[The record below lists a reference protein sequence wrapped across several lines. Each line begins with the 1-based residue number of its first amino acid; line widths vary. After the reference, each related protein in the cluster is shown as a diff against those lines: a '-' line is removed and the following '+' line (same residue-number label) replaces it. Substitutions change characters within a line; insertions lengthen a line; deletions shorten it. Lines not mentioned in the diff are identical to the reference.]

1 MWRGGVLGVF
11 GISLSGLVI
20 VECKNSTELYFN
32 KLQEVIVFEIGLQIL
47 PVTCTDEAA
56 RIIVNIVSHYNL

>member
-1 MWRGGVLGVF
+1 M
-11 GISLSGLVI
+11 
-20 VECKNSTELYFN
+20 ECKNPTELYFN
-32 KLQEVIVFEIGLQIL
+32 KLQEIIVFEIGLKIL